1 MGFTRSTTD
10 ISVHQKLGDYPNLD
24 NGLTPDDLK
33 KRYDERYHIYKSVCD
48 IRINA
53 NAPKFV
59 VVNKILSIKIAG
71 GK

>member
-33 KRYDERYHIYKSVCD
+33 KRYDYPAETIQRDLNNLEVELEKETNSSY
-48 IRINA
+48 N
-53 NAPKFV
+53 
-59 VVNKILSIKIAG
+59 LSYS
-71 GK
+71 